1 MNQLTPKEEAIQL
14 VEKFMLYSSDEYDE
28 HWSDEILKENRL
40 KNAKECAIICVNRI
54 IESQPL
60 RPVTCPV
67 GSIGENKENSIK
79 YYQQVFQEIS
89 KL

>member
-1 MNQLTPKEEAIQL
+1 MQQLTPKEEAIQL
-14 VEKFMLYSSDEYDE
+14 VEKFYDKQLSILNKNNTQAMLDVEY
-28 HWSDEILKENRL
+28 EI
-40 KNAKECAIICVNRI
+40 AKECAIICVNRI